1 MTNKQSLI
9 FLCSFVAIT
18 FSFIGWLNVSF
29 LSPNKYIW
37 VISIPIIIFIA
48 AVEAYVT
55 TEAIFRSRDD
65 DKQVI
70 DINDMDVQSRI
81 RTILSSV
88 QFDCMQCNFT
98 TKFHWDKIVNK
109 VDNLTEWQ
117 KMRLDRMFSEMVEL
131 EEILIKTGVIK

>member
-1 MTNKQSLI
+1 MT
-9 FLCSFVAIT
+9 
-18 FSFIGWLNVSF
+18 
-29 LSPNKYIW
+29 
-37 VISIPIIIFIA
+37 
-48 AVEAYVT
+48 
-55 TEAIFRSRDD
+55 
-65 DKQVI
+65 DKQMI
-70 DINDMDVQSRI
+70 DINDMGVQSRI

-98 TKFHWDKIVNK
+98 TQFRWDKIVNK

>member
-1 MTNKQSLI
+1 MT
-9 FLCSFVAIT
+9 
-18 FSFIGWLNVSF
+18 
-29 LSPNKYIW
+29 
-37 VISIPIIIFIA
+37 
-48 AVEAYVT
+48 
-55 TEAIFRSRDD
+55 
-65 DKQVI
+65 DKQMI
-70 DINDMDVQSRI
+70 DINDMGVQSRT

-88 QFDCMQCNFT
+88 QFDCMQCNLT

>member
-1 MTNKQSLI
+1 MT
-9 FLCSFVAIT
+9 
-18 FSFIGWLNVSF
+18 
-29 LSPNKYIW
+29 
-37 VISIPIIIFIA
+37 
-48 AVEAYVT
+48 
-55 TEAIFRSRDD
+55 
-65 DKQVI
+65 DKQTI
-70 DINDMDVQSRI
+70 DINDTNVQSRI

>member
-1 MTNKQSLI
+1 MM
-9 FLCSFVAIT
+9 
-18 FSFIGWLNVSF
+18 
-29 LSPNKYIW
+29 
-37 VISIPIIIFIA
+37 
-48 AVEAYVT
+48 
-55 TEAIFRSRDD
+55 
-65 DKQVI
+65 DKQTI
-70 DINDMDVQSRI
+70 DINDMNVQSRI

-98 TKFHWDKIVNK
+98 TKFHWDKIVNR

>member
-1 MTNKQSLI
+1 MT
-9 FLCSFVAIT
+9 
-18 FSFIGWLNVSF
+18 
-29 LSPNKYIW
+29 
-37 VISIPIIIFIA
+37 
-48 AVEAYVT
+48 
-55 TEAIFRSRDD
+55 
-65 DKQVI
+65 DKQTI
-70 DINDMDVQSRI
+70 DINDMNVQSRI

-98 TKFHWDKIVNK
+98 TKFHWDKIVNR

>member
-1 MTNKQSLI
+1 MT
-9 FLCSFVAIT
+9 
-18 FSFIGWLNVSF
+18 
-29 LSPNKYIW
+29 
-37 VISIPIIIFIA
+37 
-48 AVEAYVT
+48 
-55 TEAIFRSRDD
+55 
-65 DKQVI
+65 DKQMI
-70 DINDMDVQSRI
+70 DINDMGVQSRI

-109 VDNLTEWQ
+109 VDNLMEWQ

>member
-1 MTNKQSLI
+1 MT
-9 FLCSFVAIT
+9 
-18 FSFIGWLNVSF
+18 
-29 LSPNKYIW
+29 
-37 VISIPIIIFIA
+37 
-48 AVEAYVT
+48 
-55 TEAIFRSRDD
+55 
-65 DKQVI
+65 DKQTI
-70 DINDMDVQSRI
+70 DINDMGVQSRI

-98 TKFHWDKIVNK
+98 TKFHWDKIINR

>member
-1 MTNKQSLI
+1 MT
-9 FLCSFVAIT
+9 
-18 FSFIGWLNVSF
+18 
-29 LSPNKYIW
+29 
-37 VISIPIIIFIA
+37 
-48 AVEAYVT
+48 
-55 TEAIFRSRDD
+55 
-65 DKQVI
+65 DKQMI
-70 DINDMDVQSRI
+70 DINDMGVQSRI

-109 VDNLTEWQ
+109 VNNLTEWQ

>member
-1 MTNKQSLI
+1 MT
-9 FLCSFVAIT
+9 
-18 FSFIGWLNVSF
+18 
-29 LSPNKYIW
+29 
-37 VISIPIIIFIA
+37 
-48 AVEAYVT
+48 
-55 TEAIFRSRDD
+55 
-65 DKQVI
+65 DKQTI
-70 DINDMDVQSRI
+70 DINDMNVQSRI

-117 KMRLDRMFSEMVEL
+117 KMRLDRMFSEIVEL

>member
-1 MTNKQSLI
+1 M
-9 FLCSFVAIT
+9 A
-18 FSFIGWLNVSF
+18 
-29 LSPNKYIW
+29 
-37 VISIPIIIFIA
+37 
-48 AVEAYVT
+48 
-55 TEAIFRSRDD
+55 
-65 DKQVI
+65 DKQTI
-70 DINDMDVQSRI
+70 DINDMNVQSRI

-98 TKFHWDKIVNK
+98 TKFHWDKIENK

>member
-1 MTNKQSLI
+1 MT
-9 FLCSFVAIT
+9 
-18 FSFIGWLNVSF
+18 
-29 LSPNKYIW
+29 
-37 VISIPIIIFIA
+37 
-48 AVEAYVT
+48 
-55 TEAIFRSRDD
+55 
-65 DKQVI
+65 DKQTI
-70 DINDMDVQSRI
+70 HINDMGVQSRI

-98 TKFHWDKIVNK
+98 TKFHWDKIVNR

>member
-1 MTNKQSLI
+1 M
-9 FLCSFVAIT
+9 
-18 FSFIGWLNVSF
+18 
-29 LSPNKYIW
+29 
-37 VISIPIIIFIA
+37 
-48 AVEAYVT
+48 
-55 TEAIFRSRDD
+55 
-65 DKQVI
+65 DKQMI
-70 DINDMDVQSRI
+70 DINDMNVQSRI

-98 TKFHWDKIVNK
+98 TKCHWDKIAGR